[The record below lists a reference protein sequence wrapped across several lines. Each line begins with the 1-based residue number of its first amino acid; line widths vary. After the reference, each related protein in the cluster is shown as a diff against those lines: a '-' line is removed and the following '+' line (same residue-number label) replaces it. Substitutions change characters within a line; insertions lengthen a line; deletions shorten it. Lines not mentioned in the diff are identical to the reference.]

1 MEKKK
6 WRKIKIKE
14 VALSGKSGARWK
26 KWHRITKKWHKMEE
40 VGWGT
45 LGQLALNQRR
55 STIPLPV
62 RISFPSK
69 HIFLHPRQSTKR
81 KRHGITSYAGS
92 QYRCR
97 WVGRLGA
104 SHSKSFEFL
113 LVPLTQCGGTNFKAL
128 TIFLF
133 PKIGHL
139 PFFSSTIL
147 YPHFHTAI
155 GVSFRF

>member
-92 QYRCR
+92 QNRCR

-113 LVPLTQCGGTNFKAL
+113 LVPLTQCGGTNLKAI
-128 TIFLF
+128 TTFF
-133 PKIGHL
+133 SKNWSSSF
-139 PFFSSTIL
+139 FFSSIFL
-147 YPHFHTAI
+147 TA
-155 GVSFRF
+155 FYF